1 MTKKTTPTFC
11 LVVDADVAQ
20 AAGTLEAQHERA
32 RVCRDVLIAIRGV
45 CHRLAWTEAIS
56 AEWAEHAARSLFAS
70 TWLTSML
77 RLNKV
82 RAVQAPQSE
91 LTEAIEDSDV
101 DPGVKAILQKDRHL
115 VEAALAT
122 DSRVISLDGTAHF
135 HFIALA
141 STVEYLKPI
150 LWVNPETD
158 QDVVQWLEDGA
169 PDKKSRRLRRR

>member
-1 MTKKTTPTFC
+1 MTRKTTPTFC

-32 RVCRDVLIAIRGV
+32 RVCRDVLIALRGV
-45 CHRLAWTEAIS
+45 CHRLAWTEPIS
-56 AEWAEHAARSLFAS
+56 AEWGEHAARSLFAS

-82 RAVQAPQSE
+82 RAVQPPESE
-91 LTEAIEDSDV
+91 LAEAIEDSEV
-101 DPGVKAILQKDRHL
+101 DAGVKAILQKDRHL

-122 DSRVISLDGTAHF
+122 DSRVVSLDGTARLHF
-135 HFIALA
+135 TTIAA
-141 STVEYLKPI
+141 TVEHLKPI

-169 PDKKSRRLRRR
+169 PDKKNRRLRRR